1 MWFNLIHPLTISSQ
15 IYSPPIP
22 YLPNVGT
29 LFSFF
34 KWIESKLCCPEFCVR
49 GLALELG
56 GLTGGYAF
64 KGNGLPAYHQFSIA
78 SHSRLG
84 WHFVPS
90 SPFLLGFGLD

>member
-1 MWFNLIHPLTISSQ
+1 M
-15 IYSPPIP
+15 
-22 YLPNVGT
+22 
-29 LFSFF
+29 
-34 KWIESKLCCPEFCVR
+34 R